1 MLKKLLKKII
11 IKILRFEAKL
21 ILGRFKPKIIAI
33 SGTVGKTS
41 AKEAIALV
49 LGSEFNVRKSEKSYN
64 SEFGVP
70 LTVIGAKTGWNSLS
84 KWLRVI
90 FKGLKVFLLDM
101 NYPEYL
107 ILEMGVDTPGDMER
121 MMAWIKPDM
130 AVITALGSVPVHVE
144 HFKEPADLMKEKWK
158 LIESLGEDGI
168 AVLNE
173 DDKTIV
179 SYEKKLKTRTT
190 TFGFSE
196 TADLCVSNYKMNSD
210 GIVFKISYGGS
221 VVPVKLNVVFGR
233 QNVYTA
239 MTAIAVGLSCGIN
252 LVKCVEAVS
261 KMKPVSGRLN
271 LLEGIDNSL
280 IFDDTY
286 NSSPLAVE
294 SAVEALSE
302 YPAKRRI
309 AVLGDMKELGVFSQS
324 EHERIGE
331 MLRVKDVWFLF
342 TVGQEAKYFAEG
354 ARKSG
359 FDTAK
364 IFEFNNAVEAG
375 EAVKQII
382 KEGDLILVK
391 GSQSARM
398 EKAVEKIMAHPEN
411 KEALLVRQ
419 EEEWNKNKA

>member
-1 MLKKLLKKII
+1 
-11 IKILRFEAKL
+11 L
-21 ILGRFKPKIIAI
+21 ILARFKPKIIAV

-49 LGSEFNVRKSEKSYN
+49 LESEFNVRKSEKSYN

-70 LTVIGAKTGWNSLS
+70 LTVIGSKTGWNSLS
-84 KWLRVI
+84 KWLGVI
-90 FKGLKVFLLDM
+90 LKGFKVFLLDM
-101 NYPEYL
+101 DYPEYL
-107 ILEMGVDTPGDMER
+107 VLEMGVDAPGDMGK
-121 MMAWIKPDM
+121 MMAWIKPDT
-130 AVITALGSVPVHVE
+130 AVITALGNVPVHVE
-144 HFKEPADLMKEKWK
+144 HFKEPAELMKEKWK
-158 LIESLGEDGI
+158 MIENLSDNGI
-168 AVLNE
+168 AILNN
-173 DDKTIV
+173 DDHIV
-179 SYEKKLKTRTT
+179 ISYGKKLKTKTL

-196 TADLCVSNYKMNSD
+196 SADICASNYKINYD

-221 VVPVKLNVVFGR
+221 IVPVKLNMVFGR

-239 MTAIAVGLSCGIN
+239 MIGIAVGLSRGIN

-271 LLEGIDNSL
+271 LLEGVNSSL

-309 AVLGDMKELGVFSQS
+309 AVLGDMKELGDFSQG
-324 EHERIGE
+324 EHKRIGE

-342 TVGQEAKYFAEG
+342 TVGKEAKYFAEG

-364 IFEFNNAVEAG
+364 IFEFDNAVEVG

-411 KEALLVRQ
+411 KESLLVRQ
-419 EEEWNKNKA
+419 EEEWKNK

>member
-1 MLKKLLKKII
+1 MFKNVFKKII
-11 IKILRFEAKL
+11 IKILKFEAKL
-21 ILGRFKPKIIAI
+21 ILGRFKPKIIAV

-64 SEFGVP
+64 SELGVP
-70 LTVIGAKTGWNSLS
+70 LTIIGSKTGWNSLT
-84 KWLRVI
+84 KWLGI
-90 FKGLKVFLLDM
+90 ILKGFKVFLLEMD
-101 NYPEYL
+101 YPEYL
-107 ILEMGVDTPGDMER
+107 ILEIGVDMPGDMER
-121 MMAWIKPDM
+121 MMSWISPDM

-158 LIESLGEDGI
+158 LVESLGEDGI
-168 AVLNE
+168 AVLNK
-173 DDKTIV
+173 DDKTV
-179 SYEKKLKTRTT
+179 ALYDKKLKIRTI

-196 TADLCVSNYKMNSD
+196 TADLCASNYKMNSD
-210 GIVFKISYGGS
+210 GIVFKISFGGS
-221 VVPVKLNVVFGR
+221 IAPVKLNMVFGR

-239 MTAIAVGLSCGIN
+239 MTAIVTGLSRGIN

-271 LLEGIDNSL
+271 LLEGVNSSL

-309 AVLGDMKELGVFSQS
+309 AVLGDMKELGVFSQE
-324 EHERIGE
+324 EHKRIGE
-331 MLRVKDVWFLF
+331 MLRAKDVWFLF
-342 TVGQEAKYFAEG
+342 TVGKEAKYFAEG

-364 IFEFNNAVEAG
+364 IFEFDNAVEAG
-375 EAVKQII
+375 EAVRQII

-398 EKAVEKIMAHPEN
+398 EKTVEKIMAHPEN
-411 KEALLVRQ
+411 KESLLVRQ
-419 EEEWNKNKA
+419 EEDWKNR